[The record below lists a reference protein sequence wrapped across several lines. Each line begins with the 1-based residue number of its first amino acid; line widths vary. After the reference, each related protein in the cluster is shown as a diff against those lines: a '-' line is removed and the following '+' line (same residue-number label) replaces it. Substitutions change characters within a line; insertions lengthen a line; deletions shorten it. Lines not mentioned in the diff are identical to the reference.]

1 MSFIKNLEAEC
12 ASLPDQLTATV
23 IDSLTKWDEQIK
35 ELKLNFT
42 QTPEFNASIAKV
54 WCSSLFVAE
63 SCTRKPELLVDLVNS
78 GDLSAIYGENSYVEK
93 LAPSPVESQAELSP
107 GMVCMPQACREQ
119 AWLMIKLRHFRRREM
134 VRIAWRDLA
143 GWAELSETLTDLSH
157 LADACIQYALDFLYQ
172 EACELRGTPLL
183 ADGTPQQIV
192 VLGMGKLGAY
202 ELNYSSDIDLIFAY
216 AEDGVLPDRKET
228 TYGEFFTKL
237 CRSLVKVLDES
248 TVDGFVF
255 RTDIRLRPYG
265 DSGPIIMTFDGME
278 NYYQTQ
284 AREWERYAMI
294 KVRQVAGDFTVG
306 AQLMA
311 MFRPFVYRRYL
322 DYGAFEELRS
332 LKAQI
337 TQELRRKDRMENIKL
352 GPGGI
357 REIEFIG
364 QAFQLIRG
372 GNEKTLQTRPILDV
386 LQLLGELELLSQADA
401 DQLKQSYCFLRR
413 VENHIQ
419 QYQDLQTHDLPSD
432 PSVQRIL
439 AYSLDYSDWTGFK
452 QDLDKVRAQVHEVF
466 DQVFSLSKQDSANQH
481 SQKIWACVADD
492 SELADYLTEYGID
505 DTGTLLAAIKDFK
518 HCAAIRRMT
527 TKGAGVL
534 DRLMPQLIEAV
545 QQVDNSDETLLRI
558 LVLFEAVAGRN
569 VYLSLLSENS
579 NALSQLIKLSSASPW
594 ICAYLAQYPVLFDE
608 LLDTRSLYEPLK
620 KVDLD
625 QQLDILL
632 AQIEI
637 QDLEQLMV
645 VLRQFKQLNVLRV
658 AAADIMGVI
667 PLMVV
672 SDYLTYIAESIVD
685 HVVERAW
692 LMLTD
697 KHGLPPVPGQFS
709 TGLRHTHH
717 PWRSPHLLPAGL
729 RHTHHPWRYTDNA
742 SLGFAVIGFGKL
754 GGIELGYGSDLD
766 LVFLYDCEDGNAM
779 TDGGKPISCAQFYG
793 RLGLRVRHILDTK
806 MLSGVL
812 YEVDMRLRPNGDSGL
827 LVSHINGYEDYLKN
841 QAWTW
846 ELQALVRGRFVAGD
860 PQLKAHYEA
869 IRSRILSLPR
879 DTESLKKEVREMR
892 EKMRETLAAN
902 KNQFDLKQ
910 SKGGIADIEFIVQ
923 FGVLDQAAKNSA
935 LTTYTDNV
943 RLLEGLQQ
951 QGFMSQAD
959 EKTLKN
965 AYCTYRDFGHK
976 QVLQGDK
983 AVIAEVEV
991 AKISAQVE
999 QIWHKY
1005 ME

>member
-1 MSFIKNLEAEC
+1 MSFIQNLESELAALPDDLIPTVT
-12 ASLPDQLTATV
+12 ASLATWHQRA
-23 IDSLTKWDEQIK
+23 T
-35 ELKLNFT
+35 ELKLDIP
-42 QTPEFNASIAKV
+42 QTPEFNAAIVKV

-63 SCTRKPELLVDLVNS
+63 SCIRKPELLIELVNF
-78 GDLSAIYGENSYVEK
+78 GDLSALYHEQSYAEK
-93 LAPSPVESQAELSP
+93 LTRASIATQAD
-107 GMVCMPQACREQ
+107 
-119 AWLMIKLRHFRRREM
+119 LMTALRDFRRREM

-143 GWAELSETLTDLSH
+143 GWAELSETLADLSH
-157 LADACIQYALDFLYQ
+157 LADACIQYALAFLYR

-183 ADGTPQQIV
+183 SNGSPQQIV

-216 AEDGVLPDRKET
+216 AEDGVLPDRKAT

-237 CRSLVKVLDES
+237 CRNLIKVLDEI

-294 KVRQVAGDFTVG
+294 KVRQVAGDFKIG
-306 AQLMA
+306 AELMA

-372 GNEKTLQTRPILDV
+372 GTDKALQTRPILEV
-386 LQLLGELELLSQADA
+386 LQRLGERRLLMQKDA
-401 DQLKQSYCFLRR
+401 DQLTQSYCFLRR

-419 QYQDLQTHDLPSD
+419 QYQDRQTHDLPKD
-432 PSVQRIL
+432 PIAQRIL
-439 AYSLDYSDWTGFK
+439 AYSLDYPDWIGFK
-452 QDLDKVRAQVHEVF
+452 QELDKVRTQVHAVF
-466 DQVFSLSKQDSANQH
+466 DQVFSLSKQETANRH

-492 SELADYLTEYGID
+492 AELIEYLKDCGIQD
-505 DTGTLLAAIKDFK
+505 SAALLTAIKDFK
-518 HCAAIRRMT
+518 NSIAVKRLTA
-527 TKGAGVL
+527 KGAGVL
-534 DRLMPQLIEAV
+534 DRLMPQLIDAMR
-545 QQVDNSDETLLRI
+545 QVDNPDETLMRI
-558 LVLFEAVAGRN
+558 LGLFEAVAGRN
-569 VYLSLLSENS
+569 VYLSLLSENPG
-579 NALSQLIKLSSASPW
+579 ALFQLIKLSSASPW
-594 ICAYLAQYPVLFDE
+594 ICAYLSLYPVLFDE

-620 KVDLD
+620 KADLD
-625 QQLDILL
+625 RQLKVLL
-632 AQIEI
+632 EQIEV
-637 QDLEQLMV
+637 QDLEQLMI

-658 AAADIMGVI
+658 AAADIMGAI

-672 SDYLTYIAESIVD
+672 SDYLTYIAESIVGQ
-685 HVVERAW
+685 VVERTW
-692 LMLTD
+692 LMLID
-697 KHGLPPVPGQFS
+697 KHGVPPD
-709 TGLRHTHH
+709 
-717 PWRSPHLLPAGL
+717 
-729 RHTHHPWRYTDNA
+729 TDNT
-742 SLGFAVIGFGKL
+742 SIGFAVIGFGKL

-766 LVFLYDCEDGNAM
+766 LVFLYDCKDGNAM
-779 TDGGKPISCAQFYG
+779 TDGVKPISCAQFYG
-793 RLGLRVRHILDTK
+793 RLGLKVRHILDTK

-827 LVSHINGYEDYLKN
+827 LVNHISAYEDYLKN
-841 QAWTW
+841 EAWTW
-846 ELQALVRGRFVAGD
+846 ELQALVRGRFIAGD
-860 PQLKAHYEA
+860 PQLKAQYEA

-879 DTESLKKEVREMR
+879 ETESLKKEVREMR
-892 EKMRETLAAN
+892 EKMREALASKDKN
-902 KNQFDLKQ
+902 KFDLKQ

-923 FGVLDQAAKNSA
+923 FGVLDRAALNPA

-943 RLLEGLQQ
+943 RLLDGLQQ
-951 QGFMSQAD
+951 QGFISEAD
-959 EKTLKN
+959 ARTLKV
-965 AYCTYRDFGHK
+965 AYCTYRDIGHK
-976 QVLQGDK
+976 LVLQGDK
-983 AVIAEVEV
+983 AITAEAEVAEM
-991 AKISAQVE
+991 SAQVE
-999 QIWHKY
+999 RIWHHY

>member
-1 MSFIKNLEAEC
+1 MSFIKNLESEFA
-12 ASLPDQLTATV
+12 ALPDQLTAAV
-23 IDSLTKWDEQIK
+23 IASLTKWDERVT
-35 ELKLNFT
+35 ELKLNIT
-42 QTPEFNASIAKV
+42 PTPTPEFSAAIVKV

-63 SCTRKPELLVDLVNS
+63 SCTRKPELLADLVNS
-78 GDLSAIYGENSYVEK
+78 GDLSAIYGKNSYVEK
-93 LAPSPVESQAELSP
+93 LAHAPVDTPDEL
-107 GMVCMPQACREQ
+107 MT
-119 AWLMIKLRHFRRREM
+119 KLRHFRRREM
-134 VRIAWRDLA
+134 IRIAWRDLA

-183 ADGTPQQIV
+183 ADGSPQQIV

-216 AEDGVLPDRKET
+216 AEDGVLQDRKET

-237 CRSLVKVLDES
+237 CRNLIKVLDEI

-294 KVRQVAGDFTVG
+294 KVRQVAGDFKTG

-372 GNEKTLQTRPILDV
+372 GNDKALQIRPILDV
-386 LQLLGELELLSQADA
+386 LQLLGEWELLATKDA

-419 QYQDLQTHDLPSD
+419 QYQDQQTHDLPTD
-432 PSVQRIL
+432 PTVQRVL
-439 AYSLDYSDWTGFK
+439 AYSLDYPDWTSFK
-452 QDLDKVRAQVHEVF
+452 QDLDKVRVQVHEVF
-466 DQVFSLSKQDSANQH
+466 DQVFSFSKQDSANQL

-492 SELADYLTEYGID
+492 AELMAGLAECGIQDADV
-505 DTGTLLAAIKDFK
+505 LLAAIRDFK
-518 HCAAIRRMT
+518 NSVAVRRLT
-527 TKGAGVL
+527 AKGAGVL
-534 DRLMPQLIEAV
+534 DRLMPQLIEAM
-545 QQVDNSDETLLRI
+545 QQVDNPDETLLRI
-558 LVLFEAVAGRN
+558 LGLFEAVAGRN
-569 VYLSLLSENS
+569 VYLSLLSENPG
-579 NALSQLIKLSSASPW
+579 ALSQLIKLSSASPW
-594 ICAYLAQYPVLFDE
+594 ICDYLSLYPVLFDE

-620 KVDLD
+620 KADLD
-625 QQLDILL
+625 QQLKVLL
-632 AQIEI
+632 AQVEV
-637 QDLEQLMV
+637 QDLEQLMI

-658 AAADIMGVI
+658 AAADIMGAI

-672 SDYLTYIAESIVD
+672 SDYLTTIAESIVS

-697 KHGLPPVPGQFS
+697 KHGFPPD
-709 TGLRHTHH
+709 
-717 PWRSPHLLPAGL
+717 
-729 RHTHHPWRYTDNA
+729 TDNA
-742 SLGFAVIGFGKL
+742 AIGFAVIGFGKL

-766 LVFLYDCEDGNAM
+766 LVFLYDCQDGNVM
-779 TDGGKPISCAQFYG
+779 TNGEASAPAHAPRLRPVGDKPISCAQFYG
-793 RLGLRVRHILDTK
+793 RLGLKVRHILDTK

-827 LVSHINGYEDYLKN
+827 LVSHINAYEDYLKN

-846 ELQALVRGRFVAGD
+846 ELQALVRGRFIAGD
-860 PQLKAHYEA
+860 SQLKVLYEA

-879 DTESLKKEVREMR
+879 DTESLKKEVRDMR
-892 EKMRETLAAN
+892 EKMREAMVI
-902 KNQFDLKQ
+902 KDKDKFDLKQ

-923 FGVLDQAAKNSA
+923 FGVLDQAAKNVA

-943 RLLEGLQQ
+943 RLLDGLQQ
-951 QGFMSQAD
+951 RGFIAKDYAESL
-959 EKTLKN
+959 KT
-965 AYCTYRDFGHK
+965 AYCTYRDVGHK
-976 QVLQGDK
+976 LVLQGDK
-983 AVIAEVEV
+983 AVIAEAEV
-991 AKISAQVE
+991 AKMSAQVE
-999 QIWHKY
+999 QIWHEY

>member
-1 MSFIKNLEAEC
+1 MSFIKNLEPEFA
-12 ASLPDQLTATV
+12 ALPDQLRAMV
-23 IDSLTKWDEQIK
+23 IGSLTHLDERLG
-35 ELKLNFT
+35 ELNVNIS
-42 QTPEFNASIAKV
+42 QTPEFTASIAKV

-63 SCTRKPELLVDLVNS
+63 SCTRKPELLADLVNS
-78 GDLSAIYGENSYVEK
+78 GDLSARYSKNSYVEK
-93 LAPSPVESQAELSP
+93 LAQARVDAQAEL
-107 GMVCMPQACREQ
+107 MT
-119 AWLMIKLRHFRRREM
+119 KLRHFRRREM

-143 GWAELSETLTDLSH
+143 GWAELSETLADLSH

-172 EACELRGTPLL
+172 EACALRGTPMLS
-183 ADGTPQQIV
+183 DGSPQQIV

-228 TYGEFFTKL
+228 SYCEFFTRL
-237 CRSLVKVLDES
+237 CRNLVKVLDEI

-294 KVRQVAGDFTVG
+294 KVRQVAGDFKVG
-306 AQLMA
+306 AELMA

-372 GNEKTLQTRPILDV
+372 GNDKALQTRPILDV
-386 LQLLGELELLSQADA
+386 LQLLGERELLAPSDA
-401 DQLKQSYCFLRR
+401 DQLKRSYCFLRR

-419 QYQDLQTHDLPSD
+419 QYQDRQTHDLPAD
-432 PSVQRIL
+432 QTAQQVL
-439 AYSLDYSDWTGFK
+439 AYSLDYPAWASFK
-452 QDLDKVRAQVHEVF
+452 QDLDQVRKQVHEVF
-466 DQVFSLSKQDSANQH
+466 DQVFSLSKQDSAPQN
-481 SQKIWACVADD
+481 SQKIWACVADET
-492 SELADYLTEYGID
+492 ELMGYLKEYGIQ
-505 DTGTLLAAIKDFK
+505 DTGGMLAAIKDFK
-518 HCAAIRRMT
+518 HSVAVKRLTA
-527 TKGAGVL
+527 KGAGVL
-534 DRLMPQLIEAV
+534 DRLMPQLLEAMR
-545 QQVDNSDETLLRI
+545 QVDNPDETLARI
-558 LVLFEAVAGRN
+558 LDLFEAVVGRN
-569 VYLSLLSENS
+569 VYLSLLAENPG
-579 NALSQLIKLSSASPW
+579 ALLQLIKLSSASPW
-594 ICAYLAQYPVLFDE
+594 ICDYLAQYPVLFDE

-620 KVDLD
+620 KADLD
-625 QQLDILL
+625 EQLKILL
-632 AQIEI
+632 AQIEV

-658 AAADIMGVI
+658 AAADIMGAI

-672 SDYLTYIAESIVD
+672 SDYLTYIAESIVS

-697 KHGLPPVPGQFS
+697 KHGFPPG
-709 TGLRHTHH
+709 
-717 PWRSPHLLPAGL
+717 
-729 RHTHHPWRYTDNA
+729 TDNNA
-742 SLGFAVIGFGKL
+742 IDFAVIGFGKL

-766 LVFLYDCEDGNAM
+766 LVFLYDCKDGNAL
-779 TDGGKPISCAQFYG
+779 TDGEASAPAHAPRLRPVGDKPISCSQFYG
-793 RLGLRVRHILDTK
+793 RLGLKVRHILDTK
-806 MLSGVL
+806 LLSGVL

-827 LVSHINGYEDYLKN
+827 LVSDINAYEDYLKN

-846 ELQALVRGRFVAGD
+846 ELQALVRGRFIAGD
-860 PQLKAHYEA
+860 LRLKAHYEA
-869 IRSRILSLPR
+869 IRRRILSLPR

-892 EKMRETLAAN
+892 EKMREALAA
-902 KNQFDLKQ
+902 KDKDKFDLKQ

-923 FGVLDQAAKNSA
+923 FGVLDQAAKNTA

-943 RLLEGLQQ
+943 RLLEGLQR
-951 QGFMSQAD
+951 QGFISKAD
-959 EKTLKN
+959 EEMLKN

-976 QVLQGDK
+976 LVLQGDK
-983 AVIAEVEV
+983 AVIAETDV
-991 AKISAQVE
+991 AKMSAQVE
-999 QIWHKY
+999 RIWHEY

>member
-1 MSFIKNLEAEC
+1 MSFLKNLEPEFA
-12 ASLPDQLTATV
+12 ALPDPLRSAV
-23 IDSLTKWDEQIK
+23 IVSLTTWHEQVAG
-35 ELKLNFT
+35 LNAT
-42 QTPEFNASIAKV
+42 LAATPAFNAAIAKV
-54 WCSSLFVAE
+54 WCCSPFIAE
-63 SCTRKPELLVDLVNS
+63 SCLRKPDLLVDLLNS
-78 GDLSAIYGENSYVEK
+78 GDLSSLYHESTYVEK
-93 LAPSPVESQAELSP
+93 LAQTPVASQTEL
-107 GMVCMPQACREQ
+107 M
-119 AWLMIKLRHFRRREM
+119 LKLRQFRCREM

-143 GWAELSETLTDLSH
+143 GWSELAETLADLSH

-172 EACELRGTPLL
+172 EATDLRGTPLL
-183 ADGTPQQIV
+183 SDGSPQQIV

-216 AEDGVLPDRKET
+216 PEDGVLADRKET
-228 TYGEFFTKL
+228 SYGEFFTKL
-237 CRSLVKVLDES
+237 CRNLVKVLDEI

-294 KVRQVAGDFTVG
+294 KVRQVAGDFKSG

-372 GNEKTLQTRPILDV
+372 GTDKALQIRPIMDV
-386 LQLLGELELLSQADA
+386 LHLLGDMELLTQHDA
-401 DQLKQSYCFLRR
+401 EQLQQSYRFLRR

-419 QYQDLQTHDLPSD
+419 QYQDRQTHDLPTGDLARQS
-432 PSVQRIL
+432 L
-439 AYSLDYSDWTGFK
+439 AYSLDYADWADFK
-452 QDLDKVRAQVHEVF
+452 QHLDKVRKQVHEVF
-466 DQVFSLSKQDSANQH
+466 EQVFSLSKAETSPRALNTE
-481 SQKIWACVADD
+481 KIWMAVADD
-492 SELADYLTEYGID
+492 AELFEHLSDCGID
-505 DTGTLLAAIKDFK
+505 KADAVLAALKAFK
-518 HCAAIRRMT
+518 NSVAVKRLT
-527 TKGAGVL
+527 SKGAGVL
-534 DRLMPQLIEAV
+534 DRLIPQLIAAMNS
-545 QQVDNSDETLLRI
+545 VDNAGETLLRI
-558 LVLFEAVAGRN
+558 LGLFEAVAGRN
-569 VYLSLLSENS
+569 VYLALLAENPG
-579 NALSQLIKLSSASPW
+579 ALAQLIKLSSASPW

-620 KVDLD
+620 KADLD
-625 QQLDILL
+625 VQLKALL
-632 AQIEI
+632 ASVEI

-658 AAADIMGVI
+658 AAADIMGAI

-692 LMLTD
+692 LMLTE
-697 KHGLPPVPGQFS
+697 KHGLPP
-709 TGLRHTHH
+709 
-717 PWRSPHLLPAGL
+717 A
-729 RHTHHPWRYTDNA
+729 TDNA
-742 SLGFAVIGFGKL
+742 SINFAVIGFGKL

-766 LVFLYDCEDGNAM
+766 LVFLYDCPDGHAM
-779 TDGGKPISCAQFYG
+779 TGGIKPIACAQFYG
-793 RLGLRVRHILDTK
+793 RLGLKVRHILDTK

-827 LVSHINGYEDYLKN
+827 LVCHINAYEEYLKN

-846 ELQALVRGRFVAGD
+846 ELQALVRGRFIAGD
-860 PQLKAHYEA
+860 AQLKAQYEA

-879 DTESLKKEVREMR
+879 ETETLKTEVREMR
-892 EKMRETLAAN
+892 EKMREALATTA
-902 KNQFDLKQ
+902 KDTFDLKQ

-923 FGVLDQAAKNSA
+923 FGVLDQASLNPA

-943 RLLEGLQQ
+943 RLLEGLQA
-951 QGFMSQAD
+951 QGFISAAD
-959 EKTLKN
+959 ALTLKT
-965 AYCTYRDFGHK
+965 AYCSYRDFGHK

-983 AVIAEVEV
+983 AVIAESEV
-991 AKISAQVE
+991 AKISAEVE
-999 QIWHKY
+999 RIWREY